1 MRVPRL
7 EERKLMARVLVID
20 DEPDVLLLCRV
31 NLEHAGHEVLEALDA
46 ERGLELAF
54 SKEPDVIVLD
64 LMLPRKDGYEVLREL
79 DAADRLMTMPV
90 LVLSARA
97 RWEDRVRGWQ
107 AGASEYVTKPFSP
120 VTLTEVL
127 ERVSSMSHED
137 RQQHRADALRVLLL
151 ERV

>member
-1 MRVPRL
+1 
-7 EERKLMARVLVID
+7 MARILVVD

-46 ERGLELAF
+46 DRGIELAH
-54 SKEPDVIVLD
+54 SHKPDIIILD
-64 LMLPRKDGYEVLREL
+64 LMLPRRDGFDVLREL
-79 DAADRLMTMPV
+79 EAPDGMPAVPV
-90 LVLSARA
+90 LVLSARS

-120 VTLTEVL
+120 VVLTEML
-127 ERVSSMSHED
+127 ERVSAMSPED
-137 RQQHRADALRVLLL
+137 RHEHRAEALRTLLL

>member
-1 MRVPRL
+1 
-7 EERKLMARVLVID
+7 MARVLVID

-54 SKEPDVIVLD
+54 SQNPDVIVLD
-64 LMLPRKDGYEVLREL
+64 LMLPLRDGFDVLREL
-79 DAADRLMTMPV
+79 DAADQLKSVPV

-107 AGASEYVTKPFSP
+107 AGASEYLTKPFSP
-120 VTLTEVL
+120 IALTEVL
-127 ERVSSMSHED
+127 ERVNAMSPVD
-137 RQQHRADALRVLLL
+137 RQEHRAEALRTLLH

>member
-1 MRVPRL
+1 
-7 EERKLMARVLVID
+7 MARVLVID

-31 NLEHAGHEVLEALDA
+31 NLEHSGHEVLEALDA

-54 SKEPDVIVLD
+54 SQKPDIIVLD
-64 LMLPRKDGYEVLREL
+64 LMLPRRDGFEVLREL

-107 AGASEYVTKPFSP
+107 AGASEYLTKPFSP
-120 VTLTEVL
+120 IALTEML
-127 ERVSSMSHED
+127 ERVNAMSPED
-137 RQQHRADALRVLLL
+137 RQEHRAEALRTLLL

>member
-1 MRVPRL
+1 
-7 EERKLMARVLVID
+7 MARVLVID

-54 SKEPDVIVLD
+54 SQKPDVIILD
-64 LMLPRKDGYEVLREL
+64 LMLPRRDGFEVLREIEETDDL
-79 DAADRLMTMPV
+79 RTIPV
-90 LVLSARA
+90 LVLTARA

-120 VTLTEVL
+120 IALTEVL
-127 ERVSSMSHED
+127 EQVNAMSPED
-137 RQQHRADALRVLLL
+137 RQEHRAEALRTLLL

>member
-1 MRVPRL
+1 M
-7 EERKLMARVLVID
+7 
-20 DEPDVLLLCRV
+20 

-46 ERGLELAF
+46 ERGLQLAHA
-54 SKEPDVIVLD
+54 ERPDVIVLD
-64 LMLPRKDGYEVLREL
+64 LMLPRRDGFDVLREL
-79 DAADRLMTMPV
+79 EEAEDLGTVPV
-90 LVLSARA
+90 LILSAKA

-127 ERVSSMSHED
+127 ERLSRMSTEE
-137 RQQHRADALRVLLL
+137 RQAHRTEALRTLLA

>member
-1 MRVPRL
+1 
-7 EERKLMARVLVID
+7 MARVLVID

-54 SKEPDVIVLD
+54 SHQPDVIILD
-64 LMLPRKDGYEVLREL
+64 LMLPRRDGFDVLREL

-107 AGASEYVTKPFSP
+107 AGASEYMTKPFSP
-120 VTLTEVL
+120 IALTELL
-127 ERVSSMSHED
+127 EQVNEMSPED
-137 RQQHRADALRVLLL
+137 RQEHRAEALRTLLL